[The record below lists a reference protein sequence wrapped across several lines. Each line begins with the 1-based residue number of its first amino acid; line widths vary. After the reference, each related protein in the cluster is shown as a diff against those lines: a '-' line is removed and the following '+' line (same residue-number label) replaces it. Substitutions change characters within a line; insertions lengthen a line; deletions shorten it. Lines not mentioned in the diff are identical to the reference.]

1 VSCDLNKV
9 RLHTCLSVQIDRLR
23 RCKCWKRLS
32 IALAGGKPLKR
43 QLLVSIISAFVGGCV
58 SAPGAPQQ
66 LEVIPSAKVQKPDER
81 STQPTDRV
89 AAIEPRDAQAM
100 LLDSEKS
107 EKTARAKVDWWGFS
121 DDGFPGFGE
130 ILVAP
135 FLPLVLFTG
144 DLIMLFVPDDN
155 PRPDPLDDL
164 KRDQLMARIEQG
176 DASYEH
182 RVELARLGVTHP
194 LEELASSGDLQAS
207 VDLYQIS
214 GILRPLEQ
222 LAESGDPIA
231 VGMLKNDPRGPA
243 RMVGGLS
250 RREILEREEQG
261 DPDPDAQLQVYYDP
275 NEDTRHI
282 WLCRAAD
289 NGNPEARYRLAVLY
303 ESGAEG
309 LAENSLQAQV
319 WYTLATYSGHRWGY
333 TNARRLAGS
342 APSSESIQLQ
352 ELLREW
358 RPGQC
363 ENQLHSLPLDS
374 AS

>member
-1 VSCDLNKV
+1 MLEEVVFFPSCG
-9 RLHTCLSVQIDRLR
+9 T
-23 RCKCWKRLS
+23 
-32 IALAGGKPLKR
+32 PLKR
-43 QLLVSIISAFVGGCV
+43 QLLVSIISAFVAGCV
-58 SAPGAPQQ
+58 SAPGTPQQ
-66 LEVIPSAKVQKPDER
+66 PQVIPSAKVQKPDER

-89 AAIEPRDAQAM
+89 AAIEPGDEQAM

-107 EKTARAKVDWWGFS
+107 EKTAHAKVDWWGFS

-130 ILVAP
+130 ILVVP

-144 DLIMLFVPDDN
+144 DLIGLFVPDDN

-164 KRDQLMARIEQG
+164 KRDQLMARLEQG
-176 DASYEH
+176 DASYEL
-182 RVELARLGVTHP
+182 RVELARLGVIDP
-194 LEELASSGDLQAS
+194 LEALASSGDLQAS

-250 RREILEREEQG
+250 RREILERAEQG
-261 DPDPDAQLQVYYDP
+261 DPDAQLQVYYDP

-309 LAENSLQAQV
+309 LAQNSLQAQV

-342 APSSESIQLQ
+342 APSSEATQLQ

-363 ENQLHSLPLDS
+363 EIKLRSLPRNS
-374 AS
+374 AL